1 MIKKKRTFEKTNKN
15 KVIYS
20 ISILKCVSFHLG
32 QVPGLF
38 LAPCFLTQAEA
49 AGTLALGMGLALGVG
64 LALPVTSSSGF
75 RKASTGLPDG
85 WSIHL
90 NGKQ

>member
-38 LAPCFLTQAEA
+38 LAPCFPTQAEA
-49 AGTLALGMGLALGVG
+49 AGTLALGVG